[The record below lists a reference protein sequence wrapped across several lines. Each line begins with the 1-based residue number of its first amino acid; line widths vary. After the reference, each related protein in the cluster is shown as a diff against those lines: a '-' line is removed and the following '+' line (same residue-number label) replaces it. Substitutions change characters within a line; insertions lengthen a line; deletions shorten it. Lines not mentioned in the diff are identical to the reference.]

1 MKKNKSAWVWIVA
14 GVTAVAGI
22 VVAIALFMK
31 RAGKKIQNDLD
42 FDDDIFLENEDIIPS
57 ELDGIADTDE
67 EETIE

>member
-1 MKKNKSAWVWIVA
+1 MKNNKSAWFWIVA
-14 GVTAVAGI
+14 SVTAIAGV

-57 ELDGIADTDE
+57 EFDELADE
-67 EETIE
+67 EDEIAE